1 MVSLFPIL
9 LLALSVKLDH
19 AALRDG
25 CESDAPVVAS
35 LQAGAPLTI
44 RYALSGESTP
54 CYKVAATADG
64 KMIEGY
70 LSANAME
77 GLDDF
82 EQGRREAAWLD
93 TPQIIKS
100 IRSSLPSM
108 GASSN
113 ASAAGASP
121 KSTLETAQR
130 VADEAGQLIERSQ
143 PTEALALL
151 EPEIRKRKDPML
163 LALAGVAAWRS
174 DDSRG
179 ALEYLRGSLDLQ
191 PNPDV
196 QALYRRVERETK
208 GDQSTDKI
216 YGIRVVLRYENTS
229 VPADTAR
236 QMVTALDDEFSRIS
250 GQLGCF
256 AEDRIVAIVQSRDA
270 YRKTTDAAEWSGG
283 QYDGRIRVPVFDGQG
298 MDARMQRVLAHEIT
312 HACLAMLG
320 NWPAWFQEGLAQK
333 LSGDVLSPLWRQ
345 KLAEMARQH
354 RLPRLTNLGQD
365 WSRLDTE
372 HATAAYALS
381 LAAVELFYENYSGYG
396 VANLVRN
403 PQKLAQIT
411 ADLDQRLGL

>member
-1 MVSLFPIL
+1 VVSLLPIL
-9 LLALSVKLDH
+9 LLLALTVKQDH
-19 AALRDG
+19 TALRSG
-25 CESDAPVVAS
+25 CESDAEVVAT
-35 LQAGAPLTI
+35 LDAGARLTI

-54 CYKVAATADG
+54 CYKVAAETGG
-64 KMIEGY
+64 KTVEGY
-70 LSANAME
+70 LSAGAME

-82 EQGRREAAWLD
+82 EQGRRDAAWLD

-100 IRSSLPSM
+100 IRSSAGLPSM
-108 GASSN
+108 S
-113 ASAAGASP
+113 ASATGASP
-121 KSTLETAQR
+121 KSTSETAQH
-130 VADEAGQLIERSQ
+130 VADQAGQLIERSQ
-143 PTEALALL
+143 PVEALALL

-163 LALAGVAAWRS
+163 LALAGVAAWRA

-179 ALEYLRGSLDLQ
+179 ALEYLRGSLELQ

-250 GQLGCF
+250 GQLGCY

-298 MDARMQRVLAHEIT
+298 MDARMRRVLAHEIT

-333 LSGDVLSPLWRQ
+333 LSGDVLSPQWRQ
-345 KLAEMARQH
+345 KLGEMARL
-354 RLPRLTNLGQD
+354 RMLPRLNNLGQD
-365 WSRLDTE
+365 WSRLDTA

-381 LAAVELFYENYSGYG
+381 LAAVELFYENYSEYG
-396 VANLVRN
+396 IANLVRN